1 MRINTNVSAMTTLRY
16 LNQATDA
23 KSSALTKLSSGSRIN
38 SAADDAAGLAV
49 SEKMK
54 AQIGG
59 LTQAQSN
66 AQDGVSLIQT
76 AEGGLSQ
83 IQTML
88 DRMRDLAVQSSNGT
102 LGTDDRKAIDKEF
115 GDLKDEITRIAGT
128 TQFNNKNLLG
138 TSATAT
144 AATTFTFQFG
154 ANANQTLSVQI
165 SAMNASALGLSDKI
179 DIVASQTVTTDN
191 TTADIKSAN
200 AAITAID
207 SAIATVTTQRS
218 TLGATQNRLNYAIS
232 NLETSN
238 ENLSEAN
245 SRIRDVDMAQEMTQL
260 TKDNILTQAATSML
274 AQANAMPN
282 SVLTLL
288 QG

>member
-115 GDLKDEITRIAGT
+115 NDLKGEISRIAGT

-138 TSATAT
+138 TSDTDTASNNLY
-144 AATTFTFQFG
+144 FPSWG
-154 ANANQTLSVQI
+154 K
-165 SAMNASALGLSDKI
+165 LGTN
-179 DIVASQTVTTDN
+179 IVS
-191 TTADIKSAN
+191 
-200 AAITAID
+200 
-207 SAIATVTTQRS
+207 
-218 TLGATQNRLNYAIS
+218 Y
-232 NLETSN
+232 NLSN
-238 ENLSEAN
+238 ECSC
-245 SRIRDVDMAQEMTQL
+245 S
-260 TKDNILTQAATSML
+260 
-274 AQANAMPN
+274 
-282 SVLTLL
+282 
-288 QG
+288 